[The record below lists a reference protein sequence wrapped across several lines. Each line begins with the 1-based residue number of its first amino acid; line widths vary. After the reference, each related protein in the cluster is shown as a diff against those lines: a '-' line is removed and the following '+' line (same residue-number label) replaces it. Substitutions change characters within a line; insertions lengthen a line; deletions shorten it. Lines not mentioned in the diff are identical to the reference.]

1 MGIVHAGGMGVCV
14 GVCVCVWVCV
24 WVCACVGL
32 CVRACVHICTCVCI
46 HVCAYMCA
54 HTYTVDVCTR
64 ACMHAHTH
72 VHTHTHTH
80 THTDHHGG
88 SQGIRRGSAR
98 APSPLHTHTDQ
109 CSRRRG
115 HGTDTYIDTYRD
127 TYRPVRPS
135 QGVGGM
141 GGRSA
146 CVAILRKL
154 LSIPKPLKPL
164 FSGWNCAYE
173 FRVVVVC
180 ALPCVRCSSVSV
192 AVVCACITPS
202 TLNSNHSTP
211 TPEMQPATP
220 NS

>member
-1 MGIVHAGGMGVCV
+1 
-14 GVCVCVWVCV
+14 
-24 WVCACVGL
+24 
-32 CVRACVHICTCVCI
+32 
-46 HVCAYMCA
+46 
-54 HTYTVDVCTR
+54 
-64 ACMHAHTH
+64 MHAHTH

-80 THTDHHGG
+80 THTQTITGV
-88 SQGIRRGSAR
+88 AR
-98 APSPLHTHTDQ
+98 AYVGGVPVPPPPYTH
-109 CSRRRG
+109 
-115 HGTDTYIDTYRD
+115 
-127 TYRPVRPS
+127 TYRPVQPS

-211 TPEMQPATP
+211 TPKMQPATP
-220 NS
+220 NP